1 MNAPTATPAAVMR
14 PGRMGLL
21 SMHGYPLR
29 AKVKLNTNHSHWYYV
44 HAVFAGDAGP
54 ELAYRYPKLLVIMK

>member
-1 MNAPTATPAAVMR
+1 
-14 PGRMGLL
+14 
-21 SMHGYPLR
+21 MHGYPLR